1 MRVYVDTLGCRLNQ
15 SEIESLARQFERAG
29 HTVVRV
35 AEEADLCV
43 VNTCAVTG
51 EAEQVAPAHPPY
63 CAGCAPGADCGH
75 RLLRPS
81 GARSGSD
88 TSRREPGDQ

>member
-35 AEEADLCV
+35 AEEA
-43 VNTCAVTG
+43 
-51 EAEQVAPAHPPY
+51 
-63 CAGCAPGADCGH
+63 
-75 RLLRPS
+75 
-81 GARSGSD
+81 
-88 TSRREPGDQ
+88 